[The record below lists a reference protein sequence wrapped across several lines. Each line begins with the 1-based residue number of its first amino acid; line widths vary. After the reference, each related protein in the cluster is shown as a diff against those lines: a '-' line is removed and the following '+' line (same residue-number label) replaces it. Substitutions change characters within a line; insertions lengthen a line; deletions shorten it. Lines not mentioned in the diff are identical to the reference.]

1 VLTKRQKGVIMS
13 IQREVNSMMDWMI
26 AHNMGLIIMMAP
38 LVVLDWVWV
47 TITEKISKRGK

>member
-1 VLTKRQKGVIMS
+1 MS

-38 LVVLDWVWV
+38 LVMLGWAWV